1 MTRPTPKS
9 PKCTTIFA
17 LANEDKPLN
26 KRWFIIVYVY
36 GKRVKHQPCKYVYII
51 LGHLFLIFWLT
62 RPATVFFPKVE
73 KK

>member
-51 LGHLFLIFWLT
+51 FI
-62 RPATVFFPKVE
+62 VN
-73 KK
+73 KKNNTLSSYHA